1 MNATDLGTVALAI
14 VAVLGLLGA
23 GFAWLYKRGAD
34 ERELAI
40 NLNRVADSADKLS
53 GKMDKLSDTLAA
65 HGEKLADHDAR
76 LRAGGL

>member
-1 MNATDLGTVALAI
+1 MSAATIATVALA
-14 VAVLGLLGA
+14 VLGFLSLIFA

-34 ERELAI
+34 ERELTIAVQQ
-40 NLNRVADSADKLS
+40 NTHATTKLS
-53 GKMDKLSDTLAA
+53 EHMNKIAETLAV